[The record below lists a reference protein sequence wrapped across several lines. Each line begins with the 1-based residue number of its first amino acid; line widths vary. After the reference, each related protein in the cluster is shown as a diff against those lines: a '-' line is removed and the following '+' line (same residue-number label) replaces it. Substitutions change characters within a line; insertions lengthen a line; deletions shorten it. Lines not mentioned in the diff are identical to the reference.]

1 MFHLGFCGIAIFL
14 SKRKFHSKPYPAQN
28 AGATACTASQ
38 FQRFVEPARVSDGD
52 FFVMTLAI
60 LDTTESKCRRITIRL

>member
-1 MFHLGFCGIAIFL
+1 LGSAGSVIFL
-14 SKRKFHSKPYPAQN
+14 SKRKFHSKPYPAEN

-38 FQRFVEPARVSDGD
+38 IHRFVEPARVSAGD
-52 FFVMTLAI
+52 FFSTTLAI